1 MTAAHP
7 EFAAALEQGMTVAF
21 WAKLQPLAPAVIAA
35 TGNRTYTELN
45 ARSNQL
51 VRALRAHGIG
61 AGDAV
66 ALLCANRTEFV
77 EMFWATR
84 RCGIRMTPVNWRLT
98 GEEAGYI
105 VNDCDAKAFVADARF
120 QAIAEHV
127 AANAPRARLRI
138 AIGGAIEGFDS
149 YEAFLRDQEGSD
161 ISDPQL
167 GNSMLYTSGTTG
179 KPKGVYRSSAPPT
192 STSLVASAG
201 YRAGESIHLV
211 TGPLYHA
218 APLSLSMGIPAL
230 YGAAVVLMDGWDCE
244 CALQMIERHR
254 VTHTHLVPTMMHRL
268 LSLPEAV
275 RKRHDLSSLKYILHG
290 AAPCPPGVKRAMI
303 DWLGPIVYE
312 YYGATEGT
320 GTLVDSPT
328 WLARPGTVGRPDTP
342 DHIRILDESG
352 KTLPPLAT
360 GLIYMKAPARG
371 RFIYYK
377 DDGKTDSAYRGDY
390 YTLGDVGYL
399 DADGYL
405 FLTDRSAHLIISGG
419 VNIYPAEVENVLF
432 AHPAVADVGVIGVP
446 DPEWGEAVKAVVI
459 PQPGYASSPQLAGE
473 LIDYCRQHMAHF
485 KCPRSVDFVSELP
498 RHDNGK
504 LYKHKLRDMY
514 RSKASPS

>member
-7 EFAAALEQGMTVAF
+7 EFAAALEKGMTVAF
-21 WAKLQPLAPAVIAA
+21 WAKLQPRAPAVVAE
-35 TGNRTYTELN
+35 TGNRTYGELN
-45 ARSNQL
+45 ARSNQI
-51 VRALRAHGIG
+51 VRALRAQGIG

-84 RCGIRMTPVNWRLT
+84 RAGIRMTPVNWRLT
-98 GEEAGYI
+98 GEEAAYI
-105 VNDCDAKAFVADARF
+105 VNDCDAKVVRRRRAF
-120 QAIAEHV
+120 QAVAEHA

-138 AIGGAIEGFDS
+138 AIGGAIPGFDS
-149 YEAFLRDQEGSD
+149 YEGLLRDQDGSD

-192 STSLVASAG
+192 SPSLVASAA
-201 YRAGESIHLV
+201 YRPGESIHLV

-218 APLSLSMGIPAL
+218 APLSLSMGIPQL
-230 YGAAVVLMDGWDCE
+230 YGSAVVLMDGWDCE
-244 CALQMIERHR
+244 RALQMIERHR
-254 VTHTHLVPTMMHRL
+254 VTHMHLVPTMMHRL

-303 DWLGPIVYE
+303 DWVGPIVWE

-342 DHIRILDESG
+342 DHIRILDEAG
-352 KTLPPLAT
+352 RTVPPMEA
-360 GLIYMKAPARG
+360 GLIYMKAPASG
-371 RFIYYK
+371 RFNYYK
-377 DDGKTDSAYRGDY
+377 DDGKTTARIAA
-390 YTLGDVGYL
+390 T
-399 DADGYL
+399 
-405 FLTDRSAHLIISGG
+405 TTRSATSAISTRT
-419 VNIYPAEVENVLF
+419 ATC
-432 AHPAVADVGVIGVP
+432 
-446 DPEWGEAVKAVVI
+446 
-459 PQPGYASSPQLAGE
+459 S
-473 LIDYCRQHMAHF
+473 
-485 KCPRSVDFVSELP
+485 
-498 RHDNGK
+498 
-504 LYKHKLRDMY
+504 
-514 RSKASPS
+514 

>member
-1 MTAAHP
+1 MTAPHP
-7 EFAAALEQGMTVAF
+7 EFVAALEKGMTVAY
-21 WAKLQPLAPAVIAA
+21 WAKRQPHAPAIVAA
-35 TGNRTYTELN
+35 TGDRTYAELN
-45 ARSNQL
+45 ARCNQL
-51 VRALRAHGIG
+51 VRALRAQGIG
-61 AGDAV
+61 AGDGV
-66 ALLCANRTEFV
+66 ALLCANRTEFAEV
-77 EMFWATR
+77 FWATR
-84 RCGIRMTPVNWRLT
+84 RAGIRMTPVNWRLT
-98 GEEAGYI
+98 GEEAAYI
-105 VNDCDAKAFVADARF
+105 VNDCDAKAFIADARF
-120 QAIAEHV
+120 QPVAEFV

-138 AIGGAIEGFDS
+138 AVGGAIAGFDS
-149 YEAFLRDQEGSD
+149 YEAFLRDQDGSD
-161 ISDPQL
+161 IADPQI
-167 GNSMLYTSGTTG
+167 GNAMLYTSGTTG
-179 KPKGVYRSSAPPT
+179 RPKGVYRASAPPT
-192 STSLVASAG
+192 SPSMVASAA

-218 APLSLSMGIPAL
+218 APLSLSMGVPML
-230 YGAAVVLMDGWDCE
+230 YGSSVVLMDGWDTQR
-244 CALQMIERHR
+244 ALQMIERHR

-275 RKRHDLSSLKYILHG
+275 RKRHDLTSLQYILHG
-290 AAPCPPGVKRAMI
+290 AAPCPPGVKRGMI
-303 DWLGPIVYE
+303 DWLGPIVWE

-352 KTLPPLAT
+352 KALPPLEA
-360 GLIYMKAPARG
+360 GLIYMKAPASG

-377 DDGKTDSAYRGDY
+377 DDGKTGNAYRGDY

-459 PQPGYASSPQLAGE
+459 LQPGYASSPQLAGE
-473 LIDYCRQHMAHF
+473 LIDYCRQHLAHF

-504 LYKHKLRDMY
+504 LYKHKLREMY
-514 RSKASPS
+514 RSKTSPS

>member
-1 MTAAHP
+1 MTAAQT
-7 EFAAALEQGMTVAF
+7 EFAAALEKGMTVSY
-21 WAKLQPLAPAVIAA
+21 WAKLQPHAPAVIAES
-35 TGNRTYTELN
+35 GNRTYAELN
-45 ARSNQL
+45 ERSNQL
-51 VRALRAHGIG
+51 ARALRGNGIG
-61 AGDAV
+61 AGDGV
-66 ALLCANRTEFV
+66 ALLSANRTEFV

-84 RCGIRMTPVNWRLT
+84 RAGIRLTPVNWRLT
-98 GEEAGYI
+98 GEEAAYI
-105 VNDCDAKAFVADARF
+105 VNDCDAKAFIADAHFRTVA
-120 QAIAEHV
+120 QHV

-138 AIGGAIEGFDS
+138 AIGGAIPGFEN
-149 YEAFLRDQEGSD
+149 YEAFLRGQDGSD
-161 ISDPQL
+161 IADPQL

-192 STSLVASAG
+192 SPSLVASAG

-218 APLSLSMGIPAL
+218 APLSLSMGIPLL
-230 YGAAVVLMDGWDCE
+230 YGACIVLMDGWDSGR
-244 CALQMIERHR
+244 ALQLIERHR
-254 VTHTHLVPTMMHRL
+254 VTHMHLVPTMMHRL

-275 RKRHDLSSLKYILHG
+275 RRRHDLSSLRYVLHG

-303 DWLGPIVYE
+303 EWLGPIVYE

-320 GTLVDSPT
+320 GTLVDSAT

-342 DHIRILDESG
+342 DHIRSLDEAG
-352 KTLPPLAT
+352 KALPPLEA
-360 GLIYMKAPARG
+360 GLIYMKAPASG
-371 RFIYYK
+371 RFRYYK
-377 DDGKTDSAYRGDY
+377 DDGKTDRAYRGDY

-399 DADGYL
+399 DTDGYL

-419 VNIYPAEVENVLF
+419 VNIYPAEVENMLF

-459 PQPGYASSPQLAGE
+459 PQPGYTPSPQLAGE

-504 LYKHKLRDMY
+504 LYKHKLRELY
-514 RSKASPS
+514 RSQAS